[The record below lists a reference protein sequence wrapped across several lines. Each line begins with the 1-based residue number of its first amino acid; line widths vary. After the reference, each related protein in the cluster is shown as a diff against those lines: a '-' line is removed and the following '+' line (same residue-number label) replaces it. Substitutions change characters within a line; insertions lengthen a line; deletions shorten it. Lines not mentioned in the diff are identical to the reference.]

1 MSAQAIK
8 AFRNLPIP
16 KQASVL
22 RAIAKTKNLDEAAAV
37 LNRELESVG
46 FEAANVAYGNTFSQL
61 KGEVGEWAR

>member
-8 AFRNLPIP
+8 AFRNVADRL

-46 FEAANVAYGNTFSQL
+46 FEGP
-61 KGEVGEWAR
+61 